1 MKKILNYSILFAI
14 LFICTACPY
23 ESATPIDI
31 PKFPIDENLIGKWEE
46 KGKDKSDKGKNFY
59 DMQKL
64 DNQRYSLIEN
74 TLNENAETFT
84 QKEFIAYISQVDGQ
98 NFLNIQAKKKL
109 QTFML
114 YKIDFSADKKQLTLL
129 PLSEYIREKF
139 NNSKDLREFISTHKH
154 LSFFYGQEMVLVKN

>member
-23 ESATPIDI
+23 ESATPIDT
-31 PKFPIDENLIGKWEE
+31 PKFPIDENLIGQWKE
-46 KGKDKSDKGKNFY
+46 KGDVGKNFY

-74 TLNENAETFT
+74 TLNENAEAFT
-84 QKEFIAYISQVDGQ
+84 QKEFIAHISQVDGQ
-98 NFLNIQAKKKL
+98 TFLNIQSKKKL

-114 YKIDFSADKKQLTLL
+114 YKIDFSADKKQITLS
-129 PLSEYIREKF
+129 PLSEHIREKF
-139 NNSKDLREFISTHKH
+139 SNSKDLRQFISTHKN